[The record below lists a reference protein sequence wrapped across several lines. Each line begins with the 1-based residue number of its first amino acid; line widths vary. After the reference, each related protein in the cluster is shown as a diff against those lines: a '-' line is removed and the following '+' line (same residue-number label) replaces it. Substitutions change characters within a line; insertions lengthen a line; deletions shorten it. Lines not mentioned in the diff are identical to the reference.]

1 MDFGGGHR
9 SGAGHPYGAPS
20 RGDGGAAGA
29 ALPAMLRSWAAGIV
43 VLLVAQSLVDR
54 TLGEYAVTPE
64 RVESFGWRMVLFH
77 IPAALCVA
85 LATLAAARLHRE
97 PFRGS
102 PAAHLTAALTV
113 PLVAYGASLLMIGS
127 RTDMSGQGI
136 ALSGAATLAGCAAG
150 MAADL
155 VMDSRR

>member
-1 MDFGGGHR
+1 
-9 SGAGHPYGAPS
+9 
-20 RGDGGAAGA
+20 
-29 ALPAMLRSWAAGIV
+29 MLRSWAAGIV

-150 MAADL
+150 MTADL